1 MGWCFGSEV
10 SYVLARSF
18 LRFPLLFSYIL
29 QSTGGGDEF
38 QILCSMATIFS
49 LGPEGAD
56 KLCPVR
62 IRVQARN
69 PKVDVKQVTPLR
81 IAAKVWNSAPGSKE
95 RQKFCLDE
103 KTKKIFDDVEAI
115 RHDIYKRLDEGQA
128 LTAAQVKD
136 IVNFHVFSEV
146 RKQEEE
152 EAAFV
157 KAEEAERNR
166 VTLRKFID
174 QFLLDIKSGK
184 RLSDRGTLY
193 APSTIRTIKQTCMAL
208 RKFEDSVGHVYD
220 FDEIDLSFYR
230 DYTAFLNSR
239 DYSLNTTGKCIKQ
252 LKTIL
257 ALAESEGLNTNPRY
271 KDKRFK
277 GTRVDVDSIYLTKED
292 LAKIKAVDLSEKTY
306 GYDLARDIFMVGVWT
321 AQRVSDYNNI
331 RPEDIE
337 TYTKRMIV
345 DEPDPKHPGKTIE
358 KIVKREVRVIN
369 ILQKKTGAKV
379 AIPCSTELL
388 QILQK
393 YNYDIPHLSDQN
405 INDNIKKIAEWAGL
419 TENVRITSMRGGKKV
434 VEDIPKYKLVHS
446 HTARR
451 TGATLMYLSGMDIY
465 DIMKITG
472 HKSPEILKKYIKA
485 DELEVVDKIL
495 DKYDYFD

>member
-1 MGWCFGSEV
+1 MEFPTCFLHV
-10 SYVLARSF
+10 PLFLSYVLQGF
-18 LRFPLLFSYIL
+18 
-29 QSTGGGDEF
+29 GGGDEF
-38 QILCSMATIFS
+38 QIFCSMATIFS

-345 DEPDPKHPGKTIE
+345 DEPDPKHPGKTVE

>member
-1 MGWCFGSEV
+1 MFAV
-10 SYVLARSF
+10 VDNLVVAAAAHLF
-18 LRFPLLFSYIL
+18 LRHLAAHPFCGPLAGNVVAVHNAFHT
-29 QSTGGGDEF
+29 QGFGGGDEF
-38 QILCSMATIFS
+38 QIFCSMATIFS

-184 RLSDRGTLY
+184 R
-193 APSTIRTIKQTCMAL
+193 
-208 RKFEDSVGHVYD
+208 
-220 FDEIDLSFYR
+220 
-230 DYTAFLNSR
+230 
-239 DYSLNTTGKCIKQ
+239 
-252 LKTIL
+252 
-257 ALAESEGLNTNPRY
+257 
-271 KDKRFK
+271 
-277 GTRVDVDSIYLTKED
+277 
-292 LAKIKAVDLSEKTY
+292 
-306 GYDLARDIFMVGVWT
+306 
-321 AQRVSDYNNI
+321 
-331 RPEDIE
+331 
-337 TYTKRMIV
+337 
-345 DEPDPKHPGKTIE
+345 
-358 KIVKREVRVIN
+358 
-369 ILQKKTGAKV
+369 
-379 AIPCSTELL
+379 
-388 QILQK
+388 
-393 YNYDIPHLSDQN
+393 
-405 INDNIKKIAEWAGL
+405 
-419 TENVRITSMRGGKKV
+419 
-434 VEDIPKYKLVHS
+434 
-446 HTARR
+446 
-451 TGATLMYLSGMDIY
+451 
-465 DIMKITG
+465 
-472 HKSPEILKKYIKA
+472 
-485 DELEVVDKIL
+485 
-495 DKYDYFD
+495 

>member
-38 QILCSMATIFS
+38 QIFCSMATIFS